1 MIDFTKTY
9 AEMRDE
15 MLQHLDTLSE
25 FTGTKKGHLTVA
37 KIRFEQAFDNLI
49 RAVALEE
56 ENAAIE
62 GDDAS

>member
-1 MIDFTKTY
+1 MIDFTKIY

-15 MLQHLDTLSE
+15 LFHHLDTLPE
-25 FTGTKKGHLTVA
+25 FTGVKKGHLTVA

-49 RAVALEE
+49 RAVATEE